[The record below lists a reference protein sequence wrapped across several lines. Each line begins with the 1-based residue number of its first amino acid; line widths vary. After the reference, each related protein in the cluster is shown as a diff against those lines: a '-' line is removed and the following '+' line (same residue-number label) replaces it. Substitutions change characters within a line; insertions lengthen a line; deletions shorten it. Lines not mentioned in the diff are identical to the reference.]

1 MGSGQAFKKT
11 NKGRWQAARSGFI
24 ISFIIGFPR
33 PHRPNIALKGT
44 RLSEAL
50 FELSGYIFTV
60 SGSWAYW
67 PARPLA

>member
-24 ISFIIGFPR
+24 ISFIIGFPK
-33 PHRPNIALKGT
+33 PHRPNIVLKGT

-50 FELSGYIFTV
+50 FELLGNIFTT
-60 SGSWAYW
+60 SGSQACW